1 LEDRLADYV
10 MVTLRGLSAAACVGL
25 SKNRLVKVAET
36 ASRVFV
42 DVFEHLDRFR
52 SNTNAMA
59 NNQSL
64 RRQRTISA
72 IPSLLSAR
80 TEARPRIAVGQFMLC
95 IVDRVN
101 AQLIADPADYFIW
114 RLPCLMAYP

>member
-1 LEDRLADYV
+1 MA
-10 MVTLRGLSAAACVGL
+10 
-25 SKNRLVKVAET
+25 
-36 ASRVFV
+36 
-42 DVFEHLDRFR
+42 FR
-52 SNTNAMA
+52 SNANAIA

-64 RRQRTISA
+64 RAVKGQFQQ

-114 RLPCLMAYP
+114 RSPCLMAYP